1 MDFWET
7 TSGLF
12 SFSATL
18 GSTVDT
24 SFRQSRGDTTSAVLG
39 QGYVVFYARPVETT
53 SWSKMDVSFT
63 FRGGDE
69 AFGEEVFCQGPVGEA
84 LHGCRPSFSRWLPG
98 IPVQRLAVGGSRG
111 AVFVHEVP

>member
-69 AFGEEVFCQGPVGEA
+69 AFEKKFSVEA
-84 LHGCRPSFSRWLPG
+84 SGLSSSRLQAIVQSMVAGHPCTTACRWRESRRC
-98 IPVQRLAVGGSRG
+98 VRS
-111 AVFVHEVP
+111 